1 MDYRFRIARRYLFS
15 SKQVSMISIIT
26 GIATVGLAI
35 GVAALIV
42 VLSVMNGFFD
52 FVRDMLVSVDPHV
65 RIVSV
70 DERGLD
76 DPDALMATA
85 LDLRHVDEAAP
96 YVEGRALLSVGGN
109 DGDSRVVT
117 VRGVDAATLGGVSQ
131 IVAQTGRGS
140 FDVERRDG
148 RSGLVM
154 GMDLGQRL
162 GVRPATDERPGDTI
176 GLLSAQGIERML
188 TQPFSVPQVRPFE
201 LRGLYRLQG
210 AYDESHL
217 FIGLAEAQQLFRM
230 GARVTGVELRLDDI
244 DRSNRVQRE
253 LQAILDG
260 DRFEVL
266 TWYDLQRSLYDVM
279 QLEKWGA
286 TLILFLIVIVAAF
299 NIVGSLT
306 MIVIEKQRDVGVL
319 QAMGASRKDIRRIF
333 LLEGGLIGGTGV
345 GAGFVL
351 GLTLAWLQDAY
362 GLVPLAG
369 ADAFLIDAYPIAV
382 QASDLLL
389 IGGGAFL
396 LCLLAAVYP
405 AARAAAVEPAQAVQ
419 VDG

>member
-15 SKQVSMISIIT
+15 AKQVSMISIIT

-70 DERGLD
+70 DERGLN
-76 DPDALMATA
+76 DPDTLMAMA
-85 LDLRHVDEAAP
+85 LDMRHVEEAAP
-96 YVEGRALLSVGGN
+96 FVEGRALLSMGN
-109 DGDSRVVT
+109 DGREARVVT
-117 VRGVDAATLGGVSQ
+117 VRGVDAATLGGVGQ

-154 GMDLGQRL
+154 GMDLAQRL
-162 GVRPATDERPGDTI
+162 GVRPATDERAGDTV
-176 GLLSAQGIERML
+176 GVLSAQGIERML

-210 AYDESHL
+210 AYDENHL
-217 FIGLAEAQQLFRM
+217 FIGLTEAQQLFRM
-230 GARVTGVELRLDDI
+230 GTRVTGVELRLDDI
-244 DRSNRVQRE
+244 DRSDRVQRE
-253 LQAILDG
+253 LQAALDG
-260 DRFEVL
+260 DRFEVR

-319 QAMGASRKDIRRIF
+319 QAMGVSRKNIRRIF
-333 LLEGGLIGGTGV
+333 LLEGGLIGGVGV
-345 GAGFVL
+345 GAGFVG

-369 ADAFLIDAYPIAV
+369 AEAFLIDAYPIAV
-382 QASDLLL
+382 QTSDLLL
-389 IGGGAFL
+389 IGSGAFV

-405 AARAAAVEPAQAVQ
+405 AARAAAVEPARAVQ

>member
-15 SKQVSMISIIT
+15 AKQVSMISIIT

-85 LDLRHVDEAAP
+85 LDLRHVQEAAP
-96 YVEGRALLSVGGN
+96 FVEGRALLSMGG
-109 DGDSRVVT
+109 DGREARVVT
-117 VRGVDAATLGGVSQ
+117 VRGVDATTLGGVGE

-154 GMDLGQRL
+154 GMDLARRL
-162 GVRPATDERPGDTI
+162 GVRPATDERAGDTV

-217 FIGLAEAQQLFRM
+217 FIGLTEAQQLFRM
-230 GARVTGVELRLDDI
+230 GTRVTGVELRLDAI
-244 DRSNRVQRE
+244 DRSDRVQQE
-253 LQAILDG
+253 LQAVLDG

-286 TLILFLIVIVAAF
+286 TLILFLIVVVAAF

-319 QAMGASRKDIRRIF
+319 QAMGVSRKDIRRIF
-333 LLEGGLIGGTGV
+333 LLEGGLIGGVGV

-369 ADAFLIDAYPIAV
+369 AEAFLIDAYPIAV
-382 QASDLLL
+382 QASDLVL

-405 AARAAAVEPAQAVQ
+405 ASRAAAVEPARAVQ
-419 VDG
+419 VEG

>member
-15 SKQVSMISIIT
+15 AKQVSMISIIT

-85 LDLRHVDEAAP
+85 LDLSDVAEAAP
-96 YVEGRALLSVGGN
+96 YVEGRALVSTSGGR
-109 DGDSRVVT
+109 GDARIVT
-117 VRGVDAATLGGVSQ
+117 VRGVDPATLGGVGQ
-131 IVAQTGRGS
+131 IVEQTGRGT

-148 RSGLVM
+148 RAGIVM

-162 GVRPATDERPGDTI
+162 GVRTATDDRPGDTI
-176 GLLSAQGIERML
+176 GLLSAQGIERVL

-217 FIGLAEAQQLFRM
+217 FIGLQEAQQLFRM
-230 GARVTGVELRLDDI
+230 GDAVTGVELRLHDI
-244 DRSNRVQRE
+244 DRSDRVQRQ
-253 LQAILDG
+253 LQAALDG
-260 DRFEVL
+260 DHFAVL

-279 QLEKWGA
+279 RLEKWGA

-306 MIVIEKQRDVGVL
+306 MIVIEKQRDIGVL
-319 QAMGASRKDIRRIF
+319 QAMGVSQRNIRRIF
-333 LLEGGLIGGTGV
+333 LLEGGLIGLVGV
-345 GAGFVL
+345 GAGMAL
-351 GLTLAWLQDAY
+351 GLTLAVAQDLY

-369 ADAFLIDAYPIAV
+369 AEAFLIDAYPISI
-382 QASDLLL
+382 QMGDLLL
-389 IGGGAFL
+389 VGGGAL
-396 LCLLAAVYP
+396 TLCLLAAVYP
-405 AARAAAVEPAQAVQ
+405 ARRASAVEPARAVQ
-419 VDG
+419 VEG

>member
-15 SKQVSMISIIT
+15 AKQVSMISIIT

-85 LDLRHVDEAAP
+85 LDLQHVQEAAP
-96 YVEGRALLSVGGN
+96 FIEGRALLSIGG
-109 DGDSRVVT
+109 DGREARVVT
-117 VRGVDAATLGGVSQ
+117 VRGVDAATLGGVGE
-131 IVAQTGRGS
+131 IVAQTGRGR

-154 GMDLGQRL
+154 GMDLARRL
-162 GVRPATDERPGDTI
+162 GVRPATDERAGDPV

-230 GARVTGVELRLDDI
+230 GTRVTGVELRLDDI
-244 DRSNRVQRE
+244 DRSDRVQRA
-253 LQAILDG
+253 LQTTLNS

-319 QAMGASRKDIRRIF
+319 QAMGVSRKDIRRIF
-333 LLEGGLIGGTGV
+333 LLEGGLIGAAGI

-369 ADAFLIDAYPIAV
+369 AEAFLIDAYPIAV

-389 IGGGAFL
+389 IGGGTLL

-405 AARAAAVEPAQAVQ
+405 AARASAVAPARAVQ
-419 VDG
+419 VEG

>member
-109 DGDSRVVT
+109 DGDSRIVT

-244 DRSNRVQRE
+244 DRSDRVQRE

>member
-369 ADAFLIDAYPIAV
+369 AEAFLIDAYPIAV